1 MQGFPRTLNWREEPP
16 RHLFLLRKD
25 LMCLAVSWECGWE
38 VRPRNAANAATE
50 SDQGMERKEEMNA
63 DLMIVVLM
71 QDEVSSGR
79 EV

>member
-25 LMCLAVSWECGWE
+25 LMCLAVLWECGWE
-38 VRPRNAANAATE
+38 RRRHGMLRMLLPNLSKERN
-50 SDQGMERKEEMNA
+50 GEMNA

-71 QDEVSSGR
+71 QD
-79 EV
+79 